1 MEVLSRSRHVTEN
14 LSVFNKAVG
23 THFVDEVVL
32 YALFSFPG
40 RSVRIST
47 DSFPFSVILK
57 NEWRFTCN
65 SYIQGESRSF
75 GVVTH
80 HSEVWRLLNP
90 SRINTSATSGLQLL
104 GLGGLLP
111 FLYYCFA
118 KINPLCV
125 YRLQTFYCFVFIMH
139 NRQQVRGLHVTIQFS
154 IWILQILNP
163 LCKYYIHCRYYT
175 TISSTKRVLRVKK

>member
-1 MEVLSRSRHVTEN
+1 MEVLSGSRHVTEN
-14 LSVFNKAVG
+14 LSAFNKAVG
-23 THFVDEVVL
+23 THFVVEVVL
-32 YALFSFPG
+32 YPLFSFLG

-47 DSFPFSVILK
+47 DSFAFSVILK

-139 NRQQVRGLHVTIQFS
+139 NRQTSTWFACNNTIFNLGPTNFKS
-154 IWILQILNP
+154 IMQILYSLP
-163 LCKYYIHCRYYT
+163 LLYDNFVANEA
-175 TISSTKRVLRVKK
+175 RVAR